1 MTRLNIT
8 PGRWRSSVGQGIS
21 TAAQQAIAAGCEYSW
36 TRKAVSQNT
45 ALLWRTAYDPDCV
58 MGFPG
63 SVLCLGK
70 ITDETAEAIV
80 FQNFQTPLMFKNVAE
95 DHRDQLNGEH
105 RATVKGG
112 FLLPEEI
119 RHSTIEMESSTTSRD
134 PQSLNAVKRRSTDDH
149 RRLVS
154 GP

>member
-1 MTRLNIT
+1 
-8 PGRWRSSVGQGIS
+8 
-21 TAAQQAIAAGCEYSW
+21 
-36 TRKAVSQNT
+36 
-45 ALLWRTAYDPDCV
+45 